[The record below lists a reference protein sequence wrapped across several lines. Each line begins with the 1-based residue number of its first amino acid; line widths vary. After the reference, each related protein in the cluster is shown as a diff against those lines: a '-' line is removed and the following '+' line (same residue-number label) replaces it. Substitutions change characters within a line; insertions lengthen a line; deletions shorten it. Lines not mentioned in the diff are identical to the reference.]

1 MNQGGNA
8 HRTRPTT
15 QGVFIMGSVVN
26 SIFGGGNITS
36 LVTSAI
42 SAIYPPAAIA
52 MGVANLVTQAVGGA
66 VNEAVNQ
73 LTKQSGM
80 PSFLQDPIRS
90 MIESVVKELTQ
101 GNDPECD
108 EAAKEGFGKDIQ
120 DMMSQWA
127 SSIAQ
132 QTCQYLDEEGGVS
145 GGKGKSSGESWLV
158 AMAKAMGSIAGKHAA
173 ELQKLSKA
181 MDNAGSAEGGGASQ
195 EFMELQ
201 SKFQAESQLFGMLQN
216 SFANAIK
223 TIGEG
228 LTTMARKG

>member
-1 MNQGGNA
+1 
-8 HRTRPTT
+8 
-15 QGVFIMGSVVN
+15 MGSVVN
-26 SIFGGGNITS
+26 SVFGGGGISS

-42 SAIYPPAAIA
+42 SAIYPPAGIA
-52 MGVANLVTQAVGGA
+52 LGIANMVTQAVGGA
-66 VNEAVNQ
+66 VNDAVSQ

-101 GNDPECD
+101 ANDPECN
-108 EAAKEGFGKDIQ
+108 EAAKEGYGKDMQ

-127 SSIAQ
+127 NSIAQ
-132 QTCQYLDEEGGVS
+132 QAAQFIDEEGCQG

-158 AMAKAMGSIAGKHAA
+158 ALAKAMGSIAGKHAQN
-173 ELQKLSKA
+173 LQDLSKK
-181 MDNAGSAEGGGASQ
+181 MDQAGSTEGGGASQ
-195 EFMELQ
+195 EYMEAQ

>member
-1 MNQGGNA
+1 
-8 HRTRPTT
+8 
-15 QGVFIMGSVVN
+15 MGSVVN

-90 MIESVVKELTQ
+90 MIDSVVKELTQ
-101 GNDPECD
+101 ANDPECN

-145 GGKGKSSGESWLV
+145 GGKGGKSSGESWLV

-181 MDNAGSAEGGGASQ
+181 MDQAGSGKEGGASQ
-195 EFMELQ
+195 EFMEAQ

-223 TIGEG
+223 SIGEG